1 MLSKMRQNNR
11 KLGRN
16 FLKKLPIVKLHF
28 KSYFDIQLQFFL
40 SPMENQLNDPYNG
53 IRNEIKKMKI
63 PLPAILNARPLPP
76 PPLPWKYESTRFE
89 YKFLPINQF
98 FTENMLLPSVY
109 SCRFRYTET
118 GFSCCLLMG
127 RAVRKLGRLNS
138 IKLGN
143 FRIRAHSE
151 ESKMTYNGPLRP
163 KAETSYPLYPST

>member
-1 MLSKMRQNNR
+1 
-11 KLGRN
+11 
-16 FLKKLPIVKLHF
+16 
-28 KSYFDIQLQFFL
+28 
-40 SPMENQLNDPYNG
+40 
-53 IRNEIKKMKI
+53 MKI
-63 PLPAILNARPLPP
+63 PLPAILNARPLP

-98 FTENMLLPSVY
+98 FTENMLLPGLY

-163 KAETSYPLYPST
+163 KAETSYPLYPSTWNKNFSPLSPPVLFERRVKNNGPLYYPTKLPLVHCATLCTQRRAEEKSTLIRG